1 MSESSTLIRVYTVSK
16 IQRDGWASL
25 LMVGNLSFTLEKTL
39 QKAPDTRTLRN
50 FSKETDLCIS
60 MLFIFHTL
68 AHICLVY
75 TSRIPVMNGSSGP
88 VSIMGDLWDV
98 RQV

>member
-1 MSESSTLIRVYTVSK
+1 MLVYTVSK

-25 LMVGNLSFTLEKTL
+25 LMVGNLTFTLEKIF

-50 FSKETDLCIS
+50 FSEETDLCIS
-60 MLFIFHTL
+60 MLFIFHAL

-75 TSRIPVMNGSSGP
+75 TSRIPVTNCSSGP
-88 VSIMGDLWDV
+88 VCVMDDLWDV